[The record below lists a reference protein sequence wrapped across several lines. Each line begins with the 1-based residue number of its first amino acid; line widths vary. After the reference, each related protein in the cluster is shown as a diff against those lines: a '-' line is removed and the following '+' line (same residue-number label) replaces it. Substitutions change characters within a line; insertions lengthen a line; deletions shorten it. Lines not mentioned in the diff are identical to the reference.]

1 MERSKHPIS
10 TLSFEQIS
18 KCLVV
23 DKALVLLRETY
34 TYELSLRIA
43 PSIVVIPI
51 DVLFISRAC
60 KLRLPP
66 LLKNRDTEEP
76 KFSSLFPV
84 ISALGEV
91 SVKCR
96 VREISNDS

>member
-18 KCLVV
+18 KCLVA
-23 DKALVLLRETY
+23 DKALVLLKTY

-60 KLRLPP
+60 KLRLPS
-66 LLKNRDTEEP
+66 LLKTEITEEP

-84 ISALGEV
+84 ISAWGEV